1 MVFMIVFIED
11 FETKIY
17 SLITMQILRV
27 NYSYWIKS
35 FNTKKDQI
43 VEMFNEATY
52 LVLMVL
58 LTVYTSSDKWTEKT
72 ASIYM
77 GIIFTYLLI
86 FIAIAL
92 FTLIRFIWGA
102 VKKLFIRLKIIRA
115 KDIRSTESEVS
126 NGFEGR
132 SVQIFSDISFSIQ
145 HNQDSFRVENMYS
158 FNSSGN
164 QNFRRHSAY
173 SL

>member
-1 MVFMIVFIED
+1 MVLMIVFIGD
-11 FETKIY
+11 FEIKIY
-17 SLITMQILRV
+17 SLIAMQILRV

-92 FTLIRFIWGA
+92 FTLIRFI
-102 VKKLFIRLKIIRA
+102 
-115 KDIRSTESEVS
+115 
-126 NGFEGR
+126 
-132 SVQIFSDISFSIQ
+132 
-145 HNQDSFRVENMYS
+145 
-158 FNSSGN
+158 
-164 QNFRRHSAY
+164 
-173 SL
+173 